1 MRSVVTMGTG
11 SSFKNSSYTM
21 VGKTGSAQY
30 DSSENYH
37 SWFVGYAPEEN
48 PKIAIS
54 VILEGGY
61 TNVASAQ
68 VVAKKIADSYF
79 SK

>member
-1 MRSVVTMGTG
+1 VVTIGTG
-11 SSFKNSSYTM
+11 SVFKNASYKM

-37 SWFVGYAPEEN
+37 SWFVGFAPQEN
-48 PKIAIS
+48 PQFAIS

-68 VVAKKIADSYF
+68 AVAKKIADVFF